1 MPPIIELLAG
11 MLEAPILL
19 AGMLEAPILLAG
31 MLEAPILLGGML
43 EAPILLG
50 GMLEDSPWL
59 SLIEA
64 LGAIFSTGA
73 SAELLE

>member
-1 MPPIIELLAG
+1 

-19 AGMLEAPILLAG
+19 AGMLEAPILLA
-31 MLEAPILLGGML
+31 
-43 EAPILLG
+43 